1 MSDLKA
7 LRAELDVTFLY
18 AASDPLET
26 LVMAQQLVVIEG
38 GRLVQNGPV
47 ERVYD
52 HPDHAASM
60 RLVGFPRANLLPGR
74 WTDDRV
80 AAGPLR
86 FSTSGSEAGRDVLV
100 GIRPEAVGAPGR
112 GVEGEGVVSL
122 VEDLGGERVIY
133 LDCADVTL
141 TIVRPVDETRAPV
154 LGERMRFSIA
164 PREII
169 VFDAGSGAVLG
180 RGAA

>member
-1 MSDLKA
+1 
-7 LRAELDVTFLY
+7 
-18 AASDPLET
+18 
-26 LVMAQQLVVIEG
+26 
-38 GRLVQNGPV
+38 
-47 ERVYD
+47 
-52 HPDHAASM
+52 
-60 RLVGFPRANLLPGR
+60 
-74 WTDDRV
+74 
-80 AAGPLR
+80 
-86 FSTSGSEAGRDVLV
+86 
-100 GIRPEAVGAPGR
+100 VGAPGG

-164 PREII
+164 PREIV
-169 VFDAGSGAVLG
+169 VFDAASRAVLG